1 MKKLFILPVLIL
13 AFASCNTKQLETEN
27 AALKAAMDSLNIQI
41 ENDKVVGE
49 QLAKVSAL
57 MDSIDKERNVLRIN
71 LETGIESE
79 DYEIRMKSI
88 QQYLKDTRKQ
98 LSDMEKNNTSYSALV
113 RKLQKELVSKNT
125 EITNLQNQVALYQE
139 ENQGLISKVNL
150 QSVEIEDK
158 NEMIMIKEQ
167 ELALIEAKMQELMI
181 KAEVSEADAFFAR
194 GEAMEL
200 AADRTKLAPKKR
212 KETYQEALELY
223 KKSQSLGNTFAQ
235 AKIEALQKKI

>member
-57 MDSIDKERNVLRIN
+57 MDSIDKERNSLRIN
-71 LETGIESE
+71 LETGIKPD
-79 DYEIRMKSI
+79 DYETRMKGI

-125 EITNLQNQVALYQE
+125 EITNLQNQVALFQE

>member
-57 MDSIDKERNVLRIN
+57 MDSIDKERNSLRIN
-71 LETGIESE
+71 LETGIKSE
-79 DYEIRMKSI
+79 DYETRMKGI

-125 EITNLQNQVALYQE
+125 EITNLQNQVALFQE

>member
-1 MKKLFILPVLIL
+1 M

-57 MDSIDKERNVLRIN
+57 MDSIDKERNSLRIN
-71 LETGIESE
+71 LETGIKPD
-79 DYEIRMKSI
+79 DYETRMKGI

-125 EITNLQNQVALYQE
+125 EITNLQNQVALFQE

>member
-57 MDSIDKERNVLRIN
+57 MDSIDKERNSLRIN
-71 LETGIESE
+71 LETGIKSD
-79 DYEIRMKSI
+79 DYEARMKSI
-88 QQYLKDTRKQ
+88 QKYLKDTRKK
-98 LSDMEKNNTSYSALV
+98 LADMEKNNTSYSSLIK
-113 RKLQKELVSKNT
+113 KLQKELTSKNS
-125 EITNLQNQVALYQE
+125 EITKLQNQVAMFQE

-150 QSVEIEDK
+150 QSVEIEEK
-158 NEMIMIKEQ
+158 SQMIMIKEQ

-200 AADRTKLAPKKR
+200 AAARTKLAPKKR
-212 KETYQEALELY
+212 KETYQEAIELY
-223 KKSQSLGNTFAQ
+223 KKSQALGNTFAQ
-235 AKIEALQKKI
+235 AKIEVLQKKI

>member
-57 MDSIDKERNVLRIN
+57 MDSIDKERNSLRIN
-71 LETGIESE
+71 LETGIKPD
-79 DYEIRMKSI
+79 DYETRMKGI
-88 QQYLKDTRKQ
+88 QQYLKDTREQ